1 MKDESVDKKFFAS
14 LDVLKYH
21 RFAEKIESGDSKRK
35 NVLQAE
41 VFRSLWDEAN
51 RFRAPRTR
59 FAEIVN
65 VQTLQRLARIRNIIL
80 SLYNAAECATVMRH
94 NLSANLT
101 KLFKKEAKSNPDD
114 LIDDKTDNKSVLSLN
129 SDIRENHLNSLMDKL
144 LRGEE
149 TEGGFILNG

>member
-1 MKDESVDKKFFAS
+1 M
-14 LDVLKYH
+14 
-21 RFAEKIESGDSKRK
+21 
-35 NVLQAE
+35 
-41 VFRSLWDEAN
+41 
-51 RFRAPRTR
+51 
-59 FAEIVN
+59 
-65 VQTLQRLARIRNIIL
+65 RNIIL

-101 KLFKKEAKSNPDD
+101 KLFKKEAKTNPDD
-114 LIDDKTDNKSVLSLN
+114 IIDDKTDNKSVLSLN

>member
-1 MKDESVDKKFFAS
+1 MFYKQKFFDHFGTKLTGLGLAG
-14 LDVLKYH
+14 LHPKATFKL
-21 RFAEKIESGDSKRK
+21 R
-35 NVLQAE
+35 
-41 VFRSLWDEAN
+41 
-51 RFRAPRTR
+51 P
-59 FAEIVN
+59 
-65 VQTLQRLARIRNIIL
+65 ARIRNIIL

-101 KLFKKEAKSNPDD
+101 KLFKKEAKTNPDD
-114 LIDDKTDNKSVLSLN
+114 IIDDKTDNKSVLSLN